1 MAKNKCI
8 KCNAS
13 FYFLPLLLFF
23 FSLIWYFNF
32 NDNRFT
38 FFFFL
43 GTIATIIYTKIMAYC
58 ISSPWFYHVQ
68 DPRALTCC
76 GRNDEFWKQ
85 HPMVDDHVLDIVK
98 IVGLEGLHRTPSRE
112 IDHNLIMAFVE
123 QWRPETQTFHLPHGE
138 TMITLQDVE
147 VLWGFQSMVRQLLDQ
162 LTWSRLMN
170 VKICL
175 KLLLMVWCYKAKG
188 SRLNGYFK
196 KLTKG
201 CLMVQQRLLCINMQ
215 GVIF

>member
-1 MAKNKCI
+1 MQDSGALKCPG
-8 KCNAS
+8 S
-13 FYFLPLLLFF
+13 
-23 FSLIWYFNF
+23 
-32 NDNRFT
+32 NDKFQKRR
-38 FFFFL
+38 L
-43 GTIATIIYTKIMAYC
+43 
-58 ISSPWFYHVQ
+58 
-68 DPRALTCC
+68 
-76 GRNDEFWKQ
+76 
-85 HPMVDDHVLDIVK
+85 MVDDHVLNIVK
-98 IVGLEGLHRTPSRE
+98 RVGLEGLHRTPSRE
-112 IDHNLIMAFVE
+112 IDYNLIMAFVE
-123 QWRPETQTFHLPHGE
+123 RWRPETQTFHLPHGE
-138 TMITLQDVE
+138 TTITLQDVE

-175 KLLLMVWCYKAKG
+175 KLLLMVWCFKDKG